1 VEQEYEMKPMLGVP
15 SSKLLETES
24 SIYDSKVGN
33 GDLKKYSSASI
44 DNMTNE
50 KRRFINVTNVSDTT
64 SVDEAEFAKKPC
76 GEGNSEDDGLGGDFS
91 EEAPHH
97 KLHVRKSS
105 CYDCKTNAPRCRC
118 ADLEVRIQEM
128 SGNMQRLESQM
139 GILISLLEGN
149 GIPSTFQN
157 RGTLWNQTLR
167 EVSDPNRT
175 VTSV

>member
-1 VEQEYEMKPMLGVP
+1 MKPMLGVP

-24 SIYDSKVGN
+24 NSTDSKVGN
-33 GDLKKYSSASI
+33 GDLKKYRSASI

-50 KRRFINVTNVSDTT
+50 ATGRFINLTT
-64 SVDEAEFAKKPC
+64 MGDIASVDEAEIAKKPF
-76 GEGNSEDDGLGGDFS
+76 GEGISEDDGLGGDFS

-105 CYDCKTNAPRCRC
+105 CFDCKTNAQRCKC

-128 SGNMQRLESQM
+128 SGNIQRLESQM
-139 GILISLLEGN
+139 GILISLLKGN
-149 GIPSTFQN
+149 EIPSTFQN
-157 RGTLWNQTLR
+157 RGTLWNQTQR